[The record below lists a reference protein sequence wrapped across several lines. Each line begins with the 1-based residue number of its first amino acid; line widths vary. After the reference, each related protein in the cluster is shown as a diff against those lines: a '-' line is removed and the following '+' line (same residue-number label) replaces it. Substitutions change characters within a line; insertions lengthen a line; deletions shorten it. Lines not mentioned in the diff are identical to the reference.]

1 MERHIVA
8 IDSTI
13 PNAGRVYDYVLG
25 GTHNFEADRQ
35 AAEYMISLVP
45 STRKWVR
52 MLRMFLQEAV
62 LRLSQEGFDCFLD
75 LASGLP
81 TVDHIHWVV
90 PHAKVIYVDN
100 DPIVIVYGTQLLEG
114 NPRVRYIEA
123 DIREIDALL
132 RSPVIPELFGDNRKV
147 AIGFNAVTCFL
158 TEEEIRRIA
167 CTLYEWAAPGSKMFA
182 TFETKDPNLM
192 TPRMQQ
198 FLEMF
203 DRMGS
208 PYYFMTLEQ
217 SIELMKP
224 WEADE
229 PGFRPLAEW
238 LGVEDQIT
246 EEDREGVGLEFYGAI
261 LVKR

>member
-123 DIREIDALL
+123 DIREIDGLL

-167 CTLYEWAAPGSKMFA
+167 RALYEWAAPGSKIFA

-208 PYYFMTLEQ
+208 PYYFLTLEQ